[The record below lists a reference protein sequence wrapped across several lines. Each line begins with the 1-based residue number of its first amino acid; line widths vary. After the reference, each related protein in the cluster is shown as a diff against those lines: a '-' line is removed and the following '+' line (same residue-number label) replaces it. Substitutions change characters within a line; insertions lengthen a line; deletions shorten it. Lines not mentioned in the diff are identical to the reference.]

1 MWQLANGE
9 AKTLNSG
16 ALKSNEIPVNNRR
29 RLLGDT
35 VHVI

>member
-16 ALKSNEIPVNNRR
+16 ALKSNEIPVNNQE
-29 RLLGDT
+29 GF
-35 VHVI
+35 